1 MKTIVVDSSSI
12 ITLSSSCLIRL
23 MKHLANEEGISFVI
37 PESVYNESV
46 KRPVKIKRFELN
58 AVRIRDAVEEGY
70 LKLARTTPE
79 ITREMHRMHDI
90 TMRMCTIRGRECRL
104 VDLGEAETLA
114 LAKKLGSDTL
124 LIDERTTRTLI
135 EGPDRLA
142 EFLKR
147 RHGVPVQL
155 NKSAI
160 SEFRQEFGHIK
171 VFAKKT
177 GSELA
182 GFIEIEMI
190 ENLARINALSVQ
202 EKHRNMGFAKEL
214 LEHALDYIRKAQAEK
229 VVLLVKTTNERAK
242 KLYQQSGFEFIGMH
256 DKPIDGSQVEIWEKD
271 LSQAETDYLN

>member
-171 VFAKKT
+171 VIRST
-177 GSELA
+177 ELIA
-182 GFIEIEMI
+182 
-190 ENLARINALSVQ
+190 LAYDNRA
-202 EKHRNMGFAKEL
+202 FDKEL
-214 LEHALDYIRKAQAEK
+214 HHSKQALEAALYS
-229 VVLLVKTTNERAK
+229 AK
-242 KLYQQSGFEFIGMH
+242 FAGCAISI
-256 DKPIDGSQVEIWEKD
+256 SEIQE
-271 LSQAETDYLN
+271 YLKGVRT